1 MKSINE
7 KDLTPSEYRSYKTNE
22 QKMFDSF
29 DEIYSLFDFPPFSV
43 NEQGQINSELRNEA
57 ESELLDI
64 MRNRDEN
71 DMVGGV
77 YKPFKQY
84 EDQFSTELNAARRLK
99 GEGLSPA
106 QAIVRYAE
114 EKKIKLDDGLKYHYG
129 I

>member
-7 KDLTPSEYRSYKTNE
+7 KDLAPSEYKAYKTNE

-29 DEIYSLFDFPPFSV
+29 DEIYVLFDYPPFSV
-43 NEQGQINSELRNEA
+43 NEKGEMNSELRDEA
-57 ESELLDI
+57 ESELLNI

-71 DMVGGV
+71 DMTGGV

-84 EDQFSTELNAARRLK
+84 EEQFSKELNTARRLK
-99 GEGLSPA
+99 AEGLTPRES
-106 QAIVRYAE
+106 IIKYAE
-114 EKKIKLDDGLKYHYG
+114 EKKIKLDDGLKYLFG